1 MDKRKYIKDLLE
13 DSKIYKRQRKEI
25 ILRLKNCKC
34 IMNKIQNLMNQILV
48 FCDYIFNILFIF
60 IISTIKYSNMLIIL
74 TLKINKYHY
83 SISITIS
90 SMNFFFLQQK
100 RYEAIIMTKIT
111 TTIKTIAAI
120 GIPTTTPKLTLYTT
134 HYPS

>member
-1 MDKRKYIKDLLE
+1 
-13 DSKIYKRQRKEI
+13 
-25 ILRLKNCKC
+25 
-34 IMNKIQNLMNQILV
+34 MNQILV

>member
-90 SMNFFFLQQK
+90 SINFFFLQQK

-120 GIPTTTPKLTLYTT
+120 GIPTTTPKLTSYTT